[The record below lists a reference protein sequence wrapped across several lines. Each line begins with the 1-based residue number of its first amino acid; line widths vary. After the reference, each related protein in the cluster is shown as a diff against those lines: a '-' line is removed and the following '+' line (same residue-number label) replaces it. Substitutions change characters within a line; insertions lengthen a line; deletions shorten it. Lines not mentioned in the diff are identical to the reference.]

1 MRAKI
6 IVGNWKMNG
15 SYILI
20 DNIFKSFDFTSDFKN
35 LNVVICPPD
44 VLLCRTKNI
53 FEGSGIH
60 IGAQNVHSEEEGA
73 FTGET
78 SPLLLRECGVSWCI
92 VGHSERREYFSE
104 TNELISEKIEILIKY
119 GIRPILCVGETLE
132 QRESSKY
139 EEVIVE
145 QLRAGLSKIKSNIL
159 DRCAIAYEPVWAIGT
174 GETPESNEVNII
186 HKMIRK
192 ELAFLSNNDQA
203 EKIQIIY
210 GGSVNSENA
219 SNFLSMEEI
228 DGALVGGASLIPES
242 FQKIIRSL

>member
-1 MRAKI
+1 M
-6 IVGNWKMNG
+6 IV
-15 SYILI
+15 
-20 DNIFKSFDFTSDFKN
+20 
-35 LNVVICPPD
+35 
-44 VLLCRTKNI
+44 
-53 FEGSGIH
+53 
-60 IGAQNVHSEEEGA
+60 
-73 FTGET
+73 
-78 SPLLLRECGVSWCI
+78 
-92 VGHSERREYFSE
+92 
-104 TNELISEKIEILIKY
+104 
-119 GIRPILCVGETLE
+119 
-132 QRESSKY
+132 
-139 EEVIVE
+139 
-145 QLRAGLSKIKSNIL
+145 
-159 DRCAIAYEPVWAIGT
+159 AYEPVWAIGT